1 MDEWDSNFGDG
12 FGSSGFDDGFG
23 SSSSGD
29 GFDNSGFN
37 SSDNSFYDEK
47 GTIVLSWL
55 KITAGVIGGIIGF
68 TINEIIYKNLV
79 DKLWTPLVIAL
90 YFLILGLCVFIPV
103 HLSANQCGDVLRFIR
118 KGKKELLIKSCLIG
132 LAALFL
138 LGGLFEII
146 YEIGFS
152 QKAKKPTSYII
163 ALDVSESMET
173 TDPEKKLS
181 EAMKNIV
188 KNIDDDFPYAVYT
201 FSDEVKCIENM
212 HYKSNQDEKIDW
224 AFYYYGGTALYTAM
238 WQIYDDY
245 KSAVD
250 SGTWIG
256 GDNPKVLVLSD
267 GYPGDRKGN
276 ILKSYRKNGLAAST
290 VAVSGADIKVM
301 EYIANTTGGVCIS
314 VDDTDKLLVS
324 IEEAITSSYERNL
337 LTYRVNNKHDWIYFI
352 MRVLF
357 LAFLGFIFFF
367 VIFSGNAFEDDT
379 GIIIAVKIFT
389 GLLSAI
395 IFEIVIQN
403 TMVSDGIMRFWYCIL
418 ASAAILHT
426 LYIKKPSFSG
436 NGSNNSTSFGS
447 GNDQDQIHHTL
458 DDENEKKIIHRLD

>member
-1 MDEWDSNFGDG
+1 
-12 FGSSGFDDGFG
+12 
-23 SSSSGD
+23 
-29 GFDNSGFN
+29 
-37 SSDNSFYDEK
+37 
-47 GTIVLSWL
+47 
-55 KITAGVIGGIIGF
+55 
-68 TINEIIYKNLV
+68 
-79 DKLWTPLVIAL
+79 
-90 YFLILGLCVFIPV
+90 
-103 HLSANQCGDVLRFIR
+103 
-118 KGKKELLIKSCLIG
+118 
-132 LAALFL
+132 
-138 LGGLFEII
+138 
-146 YEIGFS
+146 
-152 QKAKKPTSYII
+152 
-163 ALDVSESMET
+163 
-173 TDPEKKLS
+173 
-181 EAMKNIV
+181 
-188 KNIDDDFPYAVYT
+188 
-201 FSDEVKCIENM
+201 
-212 HYKSNQDEKIDW
+212 
-224 AFYYYGGTALYTAM
+224 M